1 MPLQGI
7 ARGFHRAVARVQ
19 PDDAGISLGHG
30 LRRRALAVLGRQRER
45 HQPGQRPPVGGLWW
59 PMFRMALV
67 QIRAAGGLL
76 GGICGGGALELADGV
91 GALAPRSGSR
101 FS

>member
-1 MPLQGI
+1 MMRVSASGTAFAAEHLPFLVASGKGTSPAS
-7 ARGFHRAVARVQ
+7 ARR
-19 PDDAGISLGHG
+19 L
-30 LRRRALAVLGRQRER
+30 
-45 HQPGQRPPVGGLWW
+45 GGLWW

-67 QIRAAGGLL
+67 QTRAAGGLL